1 MAFNFNPLAF
11 RTYLIETRDQ
21 RRSFVRD
28 IGDAF
33 NQIVVLLSSPKNLA
47 TLFNGQNVLL
57 ATALANSLTD
67 LGSPA
72 GNSTLDTK
80 QAAVIAVRVGWTT
93 AANWT
98 LTLNNLAQGA
108 IVLFR
113 LSNSSGAARTF
124 TVLANSPTAAAYT
137 IAVIPSALT
146 AVIVS
151 SGATIANGGSISA
164 IGIAYTTG
172 TPQLHMIG
180 FAA

>member
-21 RRSFVRD
+21 RRAFVRD

-33 NQIVVLLSSPKNLA
+33 NQIVVLLSSPKNLV

-67 LGSPA
+67 LGSPG
-72 GNSTLDTK
+72 GNSTVDTK
-80 QAAVIAVRVGWTT
+80 QAAVIAVRVSWTT

-108 IVLFR
+108 IVYLR
-113 LSNSSGAARTF
+113 LLNNSGLARTF
-124 TVLANSPTAAAYT
+124 TLAANTPASAAYT
-137 IAVIPSALT
+137 INMFSPVSNPL
-146 AVIVS
+146 S
-151 SGATIANGGSISA
+151 SGVNVNSAAAINGFGVAYTGGGVPVLHMVGSI
-164 IGIAYTTG
+164 G
-172 TPQLHMIG
+172 
-180 FAA
+180 